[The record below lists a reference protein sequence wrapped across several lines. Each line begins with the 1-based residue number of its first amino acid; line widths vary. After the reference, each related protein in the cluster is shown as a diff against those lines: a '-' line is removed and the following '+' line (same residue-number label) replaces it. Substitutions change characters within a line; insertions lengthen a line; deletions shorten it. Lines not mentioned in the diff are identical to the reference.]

1 MVPRSSL
8 AVVAFALL
16 FAGTARP
23 ADPPA
28 AAPTTASATI
38 TLRDVNLAELVEKAN
53 LDLGY
58 KLGGKVT
65 VVANVSVPLGEA
77 AASKAY
83 VLKGKVTAAEVTL
96 DDLVVRDLSAEL
108 GYAGG
113 KLTLTKLTATVPSD
127 AATGPAGRITGTASA
142 DIEPRGDAKASLTL
156 AELPLGIL
164 FKILPGGIDIAGAV
178 SGTAD
183 FRAPVDKLSD
193 PATWAGG
200 SNLTAATLTA
210 FGRTIRDAKLKLDV
224 SDGKAVLSSVTAV
237 VEGVPVTGGGS
248 VALSDKYAYTATLRT
263 APKDVSELQKLV
275 PELDSPVAIKGKLAV
290 DATARGTLSPFAVTA
305 SGSVSAADLAVGGTT
320 GEKLSAKWTATRERL
335 TVTDL
340 TAGVFKGKLTGSADI
355 PFRRDGRG
363 EFELAFQDIDAAAVA
378 ATFPKLP
385 VRVTGVVSGD
395 ITSRLPAAKP
405 NAARAISADVNLTA
419 PKLTVQG
426 IPAEKLVGKLT
437 VEGTALK
444 YELEGKTLGGSFEVT
459 GRYPAAKADDDEADD
474 GTITLRSLDLGR
486 LSQALRLSGTR
497 LRGVVDLSFR
507 YSADLTAGSGR
518 YRLRGL
524 GVNDSQMAPELSGR
538 LRLRNGS
545 LELADAVG
553 PLAGGTI
560 RARVRGSLTAPERN
574 FYRLDID
581 RADLGRLLSSVTARP
596 DFFDGGLS
604 LTARGKLW
612 PQVTATG
619 AVTMSRGRL
628 AGMTASDLRIPF
640 QFATTVGG
648 GVQLTVRD
656 ITGTLGGGRV
666 TGQFEYSGGASARTN
681 GQLKF
686 TSVQVGSVLS
696 DLKQS
701 NYFGTARATGRIDLS
716 GENMTSMDDLK
727 GSVVATVGQ
736 AGVRDIPVLT
746 AVLPFVSPTALLKP
760 FDSGELRG
768 RLSRGVF
775 RIEKLS
781 LSSSNAE
788 LFAEGNVTLSGRLDL
803 GVIVRTGS
811 VGLNDVALRQLGL
824 TLPLTVGPIPVA
836 LIRDV
841 SIYLSNRT
849 VRLTIGGTASHPRPQ
864 VNTAA
869 LLTDEAVRFF
879 LRRYLP
885 VAADVLPE
893 VSPRLNR

>member
-8 AVVAFALL
+8 AALL
-16 FAGTARP
+16 ALFFAGTARP

-28 AAPTTASATI
+28 AIPTTASATI

-83 VLKGKVTAAEVTL
+83 VLKGKVTSAEVTL

-127 AATGPAGRITGTASA
+127 AATEPAGRITGTASA

-156 AELPLGIL
+156 AKLPLGIL

-193 PATWAGG
+193 PATWAG
-200 SNLTAATLTA
+200 SSTLSAASLTV

-224 SDGKAVLSSVTAV
+224 SDGKAVLSGVTAV
-237 VEGVPVTGGGS
+237 VEGVPVTGDGS
-248 VALSDKYAYTATLRT
+248 VTLSDKYAYTAALRT

-305 SGSVSAADLAVGGTT
+305 SGSVSATDLAIGGTT
-320 GEKLSAKWTATRERL
+320 GEKLTAKWTVTRDRL

-363 EFELAFQDIDAAAVA
+363 EFKLAFQEIDAAAVA

-385 VRVTGVVSGD
+385 VRLTGVVSGD

-444 YELEGKTLGGSFEVT
+444 YELEGKTLGGSFEVS
-459 GRYPAAKADDDEADD
+459 GRYPAAKEDDDEADD

-507 YSADLTAGSGR
+507 YSADLSTGSGR
-518 YRLRGL
+518 YRMRDL
-524 GVNDSQMAPELSGR
+524 GVNDSRLVPELSGR

-581 RADLGRLLSSVTARP
+581 RANLGRLFSSFGTRP
-596 DFFDGGLS
+596 GLFDGGLS

-612 PQVTATG
+612 PQLTATG
-619 AVTMSRGRL
+619 TLTMSRGRV
-628 AGMTASDLRIPF
+628 AGLTASDIRVPF
-640 QFATTVGG
+640 QFGTTVGG
-648 GVQLTVRD
+648 GMQLTARD

-666 TGQFEYSGGASARTN
+666 TGQFEYSGGASARTT

-701 NYFGTARATGRIDLS
+701 NYFGTARVTGRIDLS

-727 GSVVATVGQ
+727 GSVVATVEQ

-811 VGLNDVALRQLGL
+811 VGLNDLALRQLGL
-824 TLPLTVGPIPVA
+824 TLPLTVGPIPIA
-836 LIRDV
+836 LIRDI

-849 VRLTIGGTASHPRPQ
+849 VRLTIGGTVSTPRPQ
-864 VNTAA
+864 INTAA

-885 VAADVLPE
+885 VAADLLPE